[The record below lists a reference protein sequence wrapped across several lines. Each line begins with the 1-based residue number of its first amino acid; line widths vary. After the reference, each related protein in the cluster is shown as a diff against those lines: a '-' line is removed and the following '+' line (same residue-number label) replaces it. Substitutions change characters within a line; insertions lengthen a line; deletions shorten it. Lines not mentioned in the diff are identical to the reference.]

1 MHFHGT
7 CKDLPRNIGACMSC
21 SHLQFCRL
29 HTDTLLLLCV
39 IVLPGRMRA
48 TCLSLSALS
57 ARHARRRCAST
68 DSLQL
73 STPLTTRSTAHRQTE
88 MHASQASVPDLQPQP
103 KAAPHDDGSSSATAA
118 AGADAARGNS
128 GTADSAPTAHS
139 NAAVTLSQQKQHS
152 SALCLIPDRGVWAQL
167 QSVRCSKDKVR
178 TCTVA
183 NPRDWPPS

>member
-7 CKDLPRNIGACMSC
+7 CEDLPRNIGACMSC

-29 HTDTLLLLCV
+29 QTYTLLLFCTE
-39 IVLPGRMRA
+39 VLPGRMRA
-48 TCLSLSALS
+48 TCLSFSALS
-57 ARHARRRCAST
+57 ARHAQRCCASS
-68 DSLQL
+68 DSLHL
-73 STPLTTRSTAHRQTE
+73 STPFTTRSTAHRRTD
-88 MHASQASVPDLQPQP
+88 MHDSQASVPDLQPRP
-103 KAAPHDDGSSSATAA
+103 KAAPHGHGSSSATAA

-139 NAAVTLSQQKQHS
+139 NATVTSFQQKPHS

-167 QSVRCSKDKVR
+167 QEVRCSKDKVR

-183 NPRDWPPS
+183 NPRDWPP